1 MSGRIALIIFVFCL
15 LQSRCVAS
23 SEDLVDLKKDQQ
35 VGDLRV
41 CNLYSD
47 ADGHIAGVKL
57 SHRPTGAP
65 IYLFQV
71 ETVPQVF
78 MWVDTPATSNK
89 GLAHALEHLLAGK
102 GTKGRYV
109 NLLKDM
115 RLSRSASATT
125 DDFNLYGFSSGTGP
139 EGFFEQFNAWLAA
152 LYKPDFSDLEA
163 VREFYHFGAS
173 FDAAT
178 KKERLI
184 EEGSV
189 YNEMQSGQGIYTY
202 YFELNKRIFGR
213 ANPFSF
219 YGSGVP
225 DDMREVTPYEIR
237 EFHAQHYRLSPT
249 TGFIFVLSPKE
260 NATNFLERVSQE
272 LRAVAPSA
280 PRPPVDRTFS
290 DPKYPIQPSTSSEIS
305 IYPFPS
311 ANESDPG
318 EVRFGWKPIR
328 ADSQRDVRL
337 LQLLFRVLAD
347 GDKSILYKSV
357 IDSKTREFESGAASI
372 ESLVFLG
379 NSPFFPAEFIGL
391 SGIPGN
397 RMTVDRVQQLRE
409 RITATITKVSQLPD
423 GSQSLADF
431 NRLAVSYARAWRRSE
446 RVWSKS
452 APRFGFNYETEW
464 KERLEYLEMD
474 QSFVRSISDEPVWTA
489 VEHELQSRKNVWRG
503 LIQHF
508 HLLDVP
514 YATASMPSPQT
525 QEKIEQD
532 QRRRIA
538 AKTAQLMSQFATTDE
553 QQALKEFEKQEDAKT
568 KEIDKIGARVV
579 HPKFVTNP
587 PLTPDEGINYEQ
599 FQIDAVPVIASLF
612 ERAPTID
619 VGLAFDLRKIPQ
631 SYYKYLPILPSC
643 LDSLG
648 LKTPRGVVTFDHL
661 QAQIQAEA
669 VDFSTSYDSN
679 ALSHRAELV
688 IQVSTTTPAELKRTL
703 ALVEGMINFGNL
715 DVSNSDRLR
724 DIVAKRLW
732 QEDTFNK
739 GEDDYWFMNP
749 AAAFRYQDDPLNLAL
764 SSVLTRAHW
773 DSRLRWLLH
782 EPVTPEQ
789 IKALGDFAESFL
801 SRFSSAS
808 PRELSRELSRSEA
821 KGLEGE
827 LIDYWGRS
835 VSSFPSDDLLPGLRR
850 LAKEVQADLRTGP
863 RKTISDLEDLRR
875 IALNR
880 DALSVV
886 LTVNPGALDQVK
898 PVLAEFVRSLPPGR
912 PAPGRTAQRM
922 PSKEPLT
929 ENVRKRYHIAGG
941 DFPLYVW
948 LEDSSSGTANLAF
961 YADHP
966 SYADVDQRSLLR
978 VLSTKLVSGSG
989 PHTLYTKTGEGGLAY
1004 SSSITSDPSLK
1015 MIRYYATRCADVA
1028 ALIDL
1033 VNSVAAGIP
1042 GLDDSSLVDYALQKT
1057 FPLPRSM
1064 STFADRGRG
1073 IARDIRDGNDPA
1085 TVRRFY
1091 QSILKLRNQPDL
1103 LQEITE
1109 AVLPS
1114 ISPVLV
1120 DSRFREQQREARSLF
1135 FFVGPEKL
1143 LADTKTRLHLPRLLR
1158 VYPSDFWIDFQNE
1171 SDRSGSVKRSVH

>member
-1 MSGRIALIIFVFCL
+1 MPGRLALIVFVVFL
-15 LQSRCVAS
+15 VQNRSVAS
-23 SEDLVDLKKDQQ
+23 PEHLVDLRKDER

-41 CNLYSD
+41 RNLYADSD
-47 ADGHIAGVKL
+47 RHIIGAKFL
-57 SHRPTGAP
+57 HDPTGAP
-65 IYLFQV
+65 IYLFQI
-71 ETVPQVF
+71 ETVPQAF
-78 MWVDTPATSNK
+78 MWIDAPANSNA
-89 GLAHALEHLLAGK
+89 GLAHALEHLLGGK
-102 GTKGRYV
+102 GTTGRYL
-109 NLLKDM
+109 NLLRDM
-115 RLSRSASATT
+115 RLSRSAAATT
-125 DDFNLYGFSSGTGP
+125 DDFNMYSFSSGTGLP
-139 EGFFEQFNAWLAA
+139 GFFEQFKAWLLA

-163 VREFYHFGAS
+163 EREFYHFGTS
-173 FDAAT
+173 LDRET
-178 KKERLI
+178 RKERLI

-189 YNEMQSGQGIYTY
+189 YDEMQSNPGIYSY
-202 YFELNKRIFGR
+202 YFELNKRVLGDE
-213 ANPFSF
+213 NPFGF
-219 YGSGVP
+219 YSAGVP
-225 DDMREVTPYEIR
+225 AAMRGVTPKDIR
-237 EFHAQHYRLSPT
+237 GFHTAHYRLGPT
-249 TGFIFVLSPKE
+249 TGFIFVLSPTEDAVK
-260 NATNFLERVSQE
+260 FLERVSQDIRVV
-272 LRAVAPSA
+272 LPA
-280 PRPPVDRTFS
+280 RPEAEVIHPTS
-290 DPKYPIQPSTSSEIS
+290 EPKYPIQPSTSTEIS

-318 EVRFGWKPIR
+318 EVRFGWRPIR
-328 ADSQRDVRL
+328 TDSQAEVRL

-357 IDSKTREFESGAASI
+357 IDSKTREFDSGAASI

-431 NRLAVSYARAWRRSE
+431 NRLAVSYAKAWRRSE

-514 YATASMPSPQT
+514 YATASMPSPQM
-525 QEKIEQD
+525 QEQIEQD
-532 QRRRIA
+532 QRRRIV
-538 AKTAQLMSQFATTDE
+538 AKTTQLMSQFATTDE

-599 FQIDAVPVIASLF
+599 FQIDAVPVIASMF

-789 IKALGDFAESFL
+789 IAALGDFAEGFL
-801 SRFSSAS
+801 SRFSSTS

-827 LIDYWGRS
+827 LIEYWGRS

-850 LAKEVQADLRTGP
+850 LTREVQEDLKTGP

-880 DALSVV
+880 NSLRVV
-886 LTVNPGALDQVK
+886 LTVDPGALEQVK

-912 PAPGRTAQRM
+912 PAPDRTAQRM
-922 PSKEPLT
+922 PSREPLT
-929 ENVRKRYHIAGG
+929 ESVRKRYHIPES

-966 SYADVDQRSLLR
+966 SYSDVDQRSLLR

-1015 MIRYYATRCADVA
+1015 MIRYYATRCPDVA

-1033 VNSVAAGIP
+1033 VNSVAAGIAR
-1042 GLDDSSLVDYALQKT
+1042 LNDASLVDYALQKA

-1091 QSILKLRNQPDL
+1091 QGILKLRNEPNL
-1103 LQEITE
+1103 LQEITD
-1109 AVLPS
+1109 AALPS

-1120 DSRFREQQREARSLF
+1120 DSGFREQQREARSLF

-1143 LADTKTRLHLPRLLR
+1143 LADTETRLHLPGLLR

-1171 SDRSGSVKRSVH
+1171 SDRSGTVNKSVH